1 MFTFGRVANLDKW
14 RYSRNYLLLFEKSQ
28 RAYPS
33 YPDFIYKTYK
43 HIGVARQNNVSFNL
57 YLKLQ
62 SYFSILLYIF
72 LLQHGRESRAEQ

>member
-33 YPDFIYKTYK
+33 YPDFIYKKYK

-57 YLKLQ
+57 Y
-62 SYFSILLYIF
+62 
-72 LLQHGRESRAEQ
+72 